1 MPDVLEDPIAVE
13 SSFALGGY
21 ATELHKSLLGSQR
34 SALLQDFD
42 LDEVVTRLS
51 RGAFRSLFQDG
62 SDSIAKTPNSQ
73 PVIIKTN
80 SSNLLFQAGDT
91 MYDVTANVPSAL
103 TPTFALNSL
112 THLVEANGTIYRLQA
127 SVANIFSWD
136 KVIANAW
143 VDLGNT
149 NADFPRTRTAI
160 WTSQSRMLAANG
172 PLTTVADFDLLYY
185 SNALIPGTWDRTVQ
199 AVYIG
204 RGEGFGIYALIEYR
218 QNLVLVFKSNSIWEL
233 DISNPN
239 PSFWSTRRMIEGFG
253 AQSQNGVTRVGS
265 DVALLSGDG
274 VYLLSAILAGNF
286 IPITREVESDFNTM
300 MNRRSYTTIPS
311 GTTTRQRTSQVFFD
325 GDYIWIINSQSSFAL
340 VYHVKTQRW
349 QRITLGSSL
358 AATKFYGLV
367 NIAMTSTVVPRDTYT
382 VALLGATNVA
392 DPSQFPST
400 FTGSSGTAYDTLA
413 DDQPTGSNVIP
424 TQEETGGLVFGAPNN
439 LKNGELLEVDYL
451 VNTGGGQILIEYQLD
466 ESGTWTTLV
475 TIDLSKK
482 SDQTTTGTAEEY
494 VRYTTSLNGLSQFR
508 IIRFRFT
515 NQASYILKWLGWTA
529 FARVNNLDLGG

>member
-1 MPDVLEDPIAVE
+1 
-13 SSFALGGY
+13 
-21 ATELHKSLLGSQR
+21 
-34 SALLQDFD
+34 
-42 LDEVVTRLS
+42 
-51 RGAFRSLFQDG
+51 
-62 SDSIAKTPNSQ
+62 
-73 PVIIKTN
+73 
-80 SSNLLFQAGDT
+80 